1 MIQKDDFEFKAI
13 EELQNILYS
22 DKSETEYLQF
32 ISHPQIDNL
41 GAQSWKQDEKLSKRL
56 SFLQYGY
63 GARTK
68 MTLEQIFP
76 QTKASLP
83 EANWNMLGLEYSE
96 SNASKFSNINQL
108 GLEFPDFL
116 INKKLNSLS
125 IECSLIERL
134 CFYSRTS
141 VRETPISLETFS
153 MFDDESQFKLRN
165 DLQIYKGKLD
175 IDLDVW
181 QLRNS
186 IQYYLIYRDIF
197 SYPQAP
203 IFIKSLDKKIFE
215 ILSFISTNINQS
227 VNLLLLQDKFEQE
240 EISQALYFCLQNQF
254 LVAKQN

>member
-1 MIQKDDFEFKAI
+1 
-13 EELQNILYS
+13 
-22 DKSETEYLQF
+22 
-32 ISHPQIDNL
+32 
-41 GAQSWKQDEKLSKRL
+41 
-56 SFLQYGY
+56 
-63 GARTK
+63 
-68 MTLEQIFP
+68 
-76 QTKASLP
+76 
-83 EANWNMLGLEYSE
+83 
-96 SNASKFSNINQL
+96 
-108 GLEFPDFL
+108 
-116 INKKLNSLS
+116 
-125 IECSLIERL
+125 
-134 CFYSRTS
+134 
-141 VRETPISLETFS
+141 